1 MHHIPSGNVE
11 GHNVAFLI
19 IARKELVEIVST
31 GPDEGR
37 PTSATSIYVGRAM
50 RERPWIR
57 RIGRAR
63 HGRSSGSRPNDTR
76 HEISTYKVR
85 SNKLLLLTRSGDVF
99 YKSSLIVIYLGNGHR
114 IGTALYGD
122 Y

>member
-1 MHHIPSGNVE
+1 MQFIPSGNVE
-11 GHNVAFLI
+11 GHNVAFPI

-37 PTSATSIYVGRAM
+37 PTSATSIYEGRAM

-76 HEISTYKVR
+76 HELSTDKVR
-85 SNKLLLLTRSGDVF
+85 SNKSLLLIRRGDVF
-99 YKSSLIVIYLGNGHR
+99 YK
-114 IGTALYGD
+114 
-122 Y
+122 